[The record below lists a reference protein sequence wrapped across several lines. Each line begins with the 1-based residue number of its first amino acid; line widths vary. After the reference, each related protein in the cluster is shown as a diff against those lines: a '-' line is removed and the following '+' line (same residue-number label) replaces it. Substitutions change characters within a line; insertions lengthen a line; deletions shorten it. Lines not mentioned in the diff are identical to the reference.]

1 MKTKRRTLASFKDV
15 QLAYLMEGVPAVA
28 ALVRDDRASPTTVR
42 RALKMLQESGS
53 DVAALERWVATNIG
67 PIGRSRSAPGVGE
80 VRSYKVQQV
89 KGSGPFLRLPLDC
102 LGVEKGGVIW
112 VQFEGERIIVLK

>member
-1 MKTKRRTLASFKDV
+1 M
-15 QLAYLMEGVPAVA
+15 A
-28 ALVRDDRASPTTVR
+28 AF
-42 RALKMLQESGS
+42 
-53 DVAALERWVATNIG
+53 ERWVATHIG
-67 PIGRSRSAPGVGE
+67 PIGRSRRGPNPGD

-112 VQFEGERIIVLK
+112 VRVDGERIVVSK